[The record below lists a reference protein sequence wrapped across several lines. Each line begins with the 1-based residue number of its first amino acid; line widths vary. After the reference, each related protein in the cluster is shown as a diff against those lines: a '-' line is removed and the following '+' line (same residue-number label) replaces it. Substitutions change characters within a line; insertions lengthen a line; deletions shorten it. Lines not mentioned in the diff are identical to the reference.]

1 MESTQSQSQPISPQ
15 AGPVG
20 IANPLKQFPIKKF
33 PKMTWKSSAPLIVAS
48 IFVVLAGVGT
58 GWLLSGKVSGGSL
71 FGGGEKVAPGA
82 KMEAS
87 EAGLADEATFRDSA
101 EGVLKEGGV
110 DGEGTHH
117 LEREGGPSQNV
128 YLTST
133 VIDLASFVG
142 KKVMVW
148 GETISA
154 KEAGWLMDV
163 GKVKVVE

>member
-1 MESTQSQSQPISPQ
+1 MEGAQAPSQPVNPQ
-15 AGPVG
+15 AGPLG
-20 IANPLKQFPIKKF
+20 ISTPLKQFPKVD
-33 PKMTWKSSAPLIVAS
+33 WKSSVPLIVAS
-48 IFVVLAGVGT
+48 ILVVLAGIGT
-58 GWLLSGKVSGGSL
+58 GWLLSGRVSGRSL
-71 FGGGEKVAPGA
+71 FGGGEKAAPGA
-82 KMEAS
+82 KMEAR
-87 EAGLADEATFRDSA
+87 EAGLLDEATFRDSA
-101 EGVLKEGGV
+101 EGILKEGGIE
-110 DGEGTHH
+110 GEGTHH

-163 GKVKVVE
+163 GKVKVIP